1 MGSAVGRDEGDG
13 VGAGAMSLVVVEK
26 TLVVVE
32 TTLVVD
38 VDPGCGGDG
47 AEGGAAVGA
56 ADGSA
61 VGAPVSVNPKLKPD
75 PPSNSAVGACDRVGA
90 RVGAYVSVVGA

>member
-1 MGSAVGRDEGDG
+1 
-13 VGAGAMSLVVVEK
+13 MSLVVVEK

-38 VDPGCGGDG
+38 VDPACGGDG
-47 AEGGAAVGA
+47 AEVGAAVGA
-56 ADGSA
+56 A

-75 PPSNSAVGACDRVGA
+75 PPSCSAVGACDRVGA

>member
-1 MGSAVGRDEGDG
+1 
-13 VGAGAMSLVVVEK
+13 MSLVVVEK

-38 VDPGCGGDG
+38 VDPACGGDG
-47 AEGGAAVGA
+47 AEVGAAVGA
-56 ADGSA
+56 AVGSA

-75 PPSNSAVGACDRVGA
+75 PPSSSAVGACDNAPFRCGLDSAAFV
-90 RVGAYVSVVGA
+90 VSSVTSSL